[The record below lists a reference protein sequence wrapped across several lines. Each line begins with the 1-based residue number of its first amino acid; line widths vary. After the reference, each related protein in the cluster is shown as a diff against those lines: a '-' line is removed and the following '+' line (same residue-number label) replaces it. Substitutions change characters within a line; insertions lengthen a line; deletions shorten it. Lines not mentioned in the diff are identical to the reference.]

1 MVGPS
6 ITDDDRAVASRRFKA
21 GFVLLVGASGG
32 LVALQVDPTLPQLA
46 GAVLAGLALGWVLVT
61 YLTRMLRQVQ
71 PGRR

>member
-6 ITDDDRAVASRRFKA
+6 MSEEDRRVASFRLKA

-46 GAVLAGLALGWVLVT
+46 GAVVGGLLVG
-61 YLTRMLRQVQ
+61 YLLVRYLVRITTLD
-71 PGRR
+71 